1 MFYERKLKFYGL
13 RDIDKIPQLQKLS
26 KEERFAT
33 KVVSHVL
40 PFRTNNYVIEELID
54 WDNVP
59 NDPMFQLTFMQKDML
74 FEEDFNKIADILK
87 KNGSL
92 EELKRAA
99 NEIRF
104 KLNPHPAGQLTANV
118 PYLNDQPVRGVQHK
132 YKETCLVFPSSGQTC
147 HAYCTFCFRWA
158 QFVGIND
165 LKFATDESKRFQ
177 AYLREHKEVTDV
189 LFTGGDPMVMT
200 LPKLEA
206 YITPLLAP
214 EFGHIRN
221 IRIGTKSVAYWP
233 YRYVADK
240 DADGLLKLF
249 EKVMNSGKH
258 LALMAHYNHWIE
270 LSTPVARRAI
280 RRLKNVGVKIRTQSP
295 LIKHVNDDVS
305 VWARMWKDQVNLGL
319 IPYYFFVERD
329 TGAKHYF
336 AVPLSRA
343 FNIYREAY
351 KKVSGLSRTV
361 RGPSMSATPGK
372 VVIEGISEINN
383 EKVFVLNFLQGRN
396 PDWVKKPFFA
406 KYDESSTWLD
416 QLTPAF
422 GEEEF
427 FFEDELQKILEEK
440 RRKASAA

>member
-158 QFVGIND
+158 QFVGMND